1 MLGHQV
7 AHERRRRGRGP
18 RTLGGGCGQST
29 VEYLLVLLAFVSAIV
44 ALGLLWHAGRDGV
57 LVGMATTS
65 ASHGTGQG
73 AVALLRDVLE
83 Y

>member
-1 MLGHQV
+1 M
-7 AHERRRRGRGP
+7 
-18 RTLGGGCGQST
+18 
-29 VEYLLVLLAFVSAIV
+29 LLAFVLAVV

-57 LVGMATTS
+57 LVGLATTS